1 MDEKKL
7 ETEILEILSR
17 DCRTSPDTIAHM
29 TGTAVA
35 EIAAIIERL
44 QSSGIIKRYG
54 ATIDWEQLGVEK
66 VVAFIDVRVMPAR
79 EVGFDAIALRIARY
93 PEVKSVWLV
102 SGGSDLRIL
111 VEAPNLRSMGNF
123 VAEKIATIDGVTGT
137 VTQFLLRKYKEDNV
151 LYNEPEVDERLIVSP

>member
-1 MDEKKL
+1 MQEKKI

-17 DCRTSPDTIAHM
+17 DCRTPPETIARM
-29 TGTAVA
+29 IGRSVEDTTG
-35 EIAAIIERL
+35 IIEAL
-44 QSSGIIKRYG
+44 ENQGVIKRYT
-54 ATIDWEQLGVEK
+54 ATIDWEQLGLEK
-66 VVAFIDVRVMPAR
+66 VIAFIDVKVMPAR
-79 EVGFDAIALRIARY
+79 EVGFDAIAMRIARY

-111 VEAPNLRSMGNF
+111 VEAVNLRSLGNF

-151 LYNEPEVDERLIVSP
+151 LYNEPEPDDRLIVSP